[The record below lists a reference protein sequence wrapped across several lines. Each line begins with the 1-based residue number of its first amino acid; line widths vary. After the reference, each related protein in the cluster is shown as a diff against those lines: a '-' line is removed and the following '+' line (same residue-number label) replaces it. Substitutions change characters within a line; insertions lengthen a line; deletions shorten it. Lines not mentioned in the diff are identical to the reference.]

1 MIIFTG
7 TEAKATENHF
17 FTCFSPLWV
26 MVRAGVT
33 AMGISGT
40 ILLSAVLLT
49 SQILFAD
56 VSLQL
61 KSGQKIAC
69 QEVSPQCPF
78 YKCADDSFLFGPK
91 ATQHGLVPTYQ
102 KISSSKLQLE
112 TPKLI
117 TDQNNK
123 IIFQNKSQFQ
133 YSNKTGSGFL
143 NYFRNSGI
151 HLAQSFALNKCP
163 EAFKAD
169 YRKKLNDYTNTELSK
184 IPQRDLELP
193 VNSVLEKISAKALAH
208 PVSIESLTSQ
218 FQNWKT
224 DPRLRYDYVFDG
236 CFARSHLVAS
246 ELEKQNIIVGKVW
259 LHGFNLKPIQQ
270 NLTDFSGWF
279 YHVAVVVLAED
290 QKIYVIDPGLFNQP
304 VSVIEWVEKI
314 KGPNKN
320 ILWTQNIDQVQAAKK
335 MEVQLSFSGVDMY
348 PSYSAVNNAE
358 SVEQKIKDAVS
369 TLSDLP

>member
-1 MIIFTG
+1 MQILG
-7 TEAKATENHF
+7 TLQT
-17 FTCFSPLWV
+17 
-26 MVRAGVT
+26 
-33 AMGISGT
+33 
-40 ILLSAVLLT
+40 VLLAIILIG
-49 SQILFAD
+49 SQAAFANI
-56 VSLQL
+56 SIQL

-102 KISSSKLQLE
+102 KINSTNLVIESPE
-112 TPKLI
+112 I
-117 TDQNNK
+117 IIDQNKN
-123 IIFQNKSQFQ
+123 ILFQNKSQFQ
-133 YSNKTGSGFL
+133 YANKTGSGFL

-163 EAFKAD
+163 ESFKAE
-169 YRKKLNDYTNTELSK
+169 YRKKLDNYTDTELSK

-193 VNSVLEKISAKALAH
+193 TNSVLEKIKTQPTAQPA
-208 PVSIESLTSQ
+208 SIDFLSSH
-218 FQNWKT
+218 FQIWKM

-246 ELEKQNIIVGKVW
+246 ALQQKNIIVGKVW

-270 NLTDFSGWF
+270 NLTDFSGWY

-304 VSVIEWVEKI
+304 VSVLEWVEKI

-320 ILWTQNIDQVQAAKK
+320 ILWTQNIDQVKASKN
-335 MEVQLSFSGVDMY
+335 MEVHLSFSSVEMY
-348 PSYSAVNNAE
+348 PSYSTVVNSE
-358 SVEQKIKDAVS
+358 SAEQKINDAFM
-369 TLSDLP
+369 TLSELP